1 MFDLTRP
8 VATPSLRAAEILA
21 EIRRLYRR
29 LPVHPTPDQIAPIH
43 ALSREYAALVPDAE
57 IVVARLGNVSAVR
70 RV

>member
-8 VATPSLRAAEILA
+8 VMAPSTRAAEILA

-29 LPVHPTPDQIAPIH
+29 LPVNPTADQIAPIQ

-57 IVVARLGNVSAVR
+57 VVVANHVRAVR
-70 RV
+70 RG